1 MKKIMVF
8 TLCFTL
14 FAVGVSMAENKV
26 QGEKYGEYNHGVGVA
41 AGFVTGY
48 GLSYRKLGKKYN
60 LQLTFAPYV
69 QGKDTKIS
77 AGVALL
83 KDMYRGDTSKLF
95 FYSGLHY
102 WYNRYTEKDE
112 DENEVT
118 LKGEWTDQWLNCGFG
133 PGFEF
138 NITSNIV
145 FDLMAGYAVY
155 LCDNEA
161 TSLNF
166 TGETALYFYFE

>member
-1 MKKIMVF
+1 MKKIIVF

-14 FAVGVSMAENKV
+14 FAGGISAAGNKV
-26 QGEKYGEYNHGVGVA
+26 NVKKSGEYNHGVGVA

-48 GLSYRKLGKKYN
+48 GLSYRYLGKEYN

-69 QGKDTKIS
+69 EGEEIKVS
-77 AGVALL
+77 AGVAIL
-83 KDMYRGDTSKLF
+83 KNMYIADTSKLF
-95 FYSGLHY
+95 IYSGVHY
-102 WYNRYTEKDE
+102 WYNKYTEKWD

-118 LKGEWTDQWLNCGFG
+118 LKGEWNDQWLNCGFG

-138 NITSNIV
+138 SITSNIV

-155 LCDNEA
+155 LCNNAA
-161 TSLNF
+161 TRLNF
-166 TGETALYFYFE
+166 TGETALFFYFE